1 MRVRPF
7 KCIVIL
13 VKKAL
18 GSGIY
23 QFTNSSDCKIES
35 ATEIAG
41 SRKFIAQSSI

>member
-23 QFTNSSDCKIES
+23 Q
-35 ATEIAG
+35 
-41 SRKFIAQSSI
+41 SILQIPLTAKLRVQLK